1 MFFSVFNH
9 LQKNT
14 ENKNNFVQNL
24 SLQME
29 NSKSIIDVANNL
41 VTKKD

>member
-1 MFFSVFNH
+1 MFFSIFNH
-9 LQKNT
+9 LQKNR